1 MVRCGARLALCARD
15 VEGLDETARL
25 CLEQTPAAAIL
36 TVPCD
41 VTQSTEC
48 ADVVQKTVAAY
59 SGLDILVI
67 NAGMSMWARLDAT
80 SDLALFDR
88 LIEVNYLG
96 GVYCVHAAL
105 HHLVRSQ
112 GLIVNISTAQAW
124 TGMPYHTGYAAS
136 KAALQIFLDALDMEQ
151 QGSVRFLSVY
161 PGWIRGT
168 DLREHALGQD
178 GQPLGDQRRSHS
190 SESVTAEEC
199 SAAVVRAIQQNKR
212 SIFIPRK
219 LRLLYMLRPVAF
231 PIIRRVLSGAVRTQK
246 GSE

>member
-1 MVRCGARLALCARD
+1 MARCGARLALCARD
-15 VEGLDETARL
+15 GGGLDETVRL
-25 CLEQTPAAAIL
+25 CLQQTPAAAIL
-36 TVPCD
+36 TIPGD
-41 VTQSTEC
+41 VTQPAEC
-48 ADVVQKTVAAY
+48 ADMVQKTVAAY
-59 SGLDILVI
+59 GALDILVI
-67 NAGMSMWARLDAT
+67 NAGMSMWARFDT
-80 SDLALFDR
+80 ISDLGLFEK
-88 LIEVNYLG
+88 LIDVNYLG
-96 GVYCVHAAL
+96 GINCVHAAL
-105 HHLVRSQ
+105 PHLVRSR
-112 GLIVNISTAQAW
+112 GLVVNISTAQAW

-151 QGSVRFLSVY
+151 QGSVRFLGVY

-199 SAAVVRAIQQNKR
+199 SSAIVRAIQKNKH

-219 LRLLYMLRPVAF
+219 LRLLYLLRPVAF

-246 GSE
+246 GSK